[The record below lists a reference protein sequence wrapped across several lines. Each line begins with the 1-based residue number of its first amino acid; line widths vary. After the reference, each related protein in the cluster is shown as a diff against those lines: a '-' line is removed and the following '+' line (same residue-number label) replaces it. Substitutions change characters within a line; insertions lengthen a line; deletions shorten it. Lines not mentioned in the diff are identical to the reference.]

1 MFPVLYCKRIAHSRL
16 GTGGGGVP
24 FHAVKAAVK
33 ETFIEVLFVVFN
45 ATTAIPTD
53 CVAEEFTNSM
63 PLAVKPFTLIPAV
76 ALYAKA

>member
-16 GTGGGGVP
+16 GAVGRAP